1 MRQPLP
7 KSSIAALLVLAV
19 MPLAQGQGPVRPD
32 GQSTLTAESKPA
44 ELQGVEVTEKLGQ
57 TIDLDLEFT
66 GEDGYPHALREYF
79 GKGKPVLLNLVY
91 YTCPMLCNLVLNAQ
105 VAALRELS
113 WTPGNEFEVVTI
125 SIDPTEN
132 FGLAQSKK
140 AAYLASYD
148 RPAPGWHF
156 FADYKENVQKLAA
169 QVGFGYR
176 LDPHTGQYAHPAAI
190 FVLTPEGKISR
201 YLYGV
206 KFKPFDLRLALNE
219 AAQGRVGNTVD
230 KILLLCFHYDPVEKS
245 YVVVARTLMR
255 AGGVVTMLIL
265 GIVLWFLW
273 RRERRAG
280 FNKAKVTA

>member
-1 MRQPLP
+1 
-7 KSSIAALLVLAV
+7 
-19 MPLAQGQGPVRPD
+19 MPLVHGQGPVRPD
-32 GQSTLTAESKPA
+32 GTSTLTADAKPT
-44 ELQGVEVTEKLGQ
+44 ELQGVEVTERLGQ

-66 GEDGYPHALREYF
+66 GEDGYPHALRDYF

-105 VAALRELS
+105 VAALRDLS
-113 WTPGNEFEVVTI
+113 WTPGNEFEIVTI

-132 FGLAQSKK
+132 FGLARSKK

-169 QVGFGYR
+169 QIGFGYH
-176 LDPHTGQYAHPAAI
+176 LDQRTGQYAHPAAI

-201 YLYGV
+201 YLYGI
-206 KFKPFDLRLALNE
+206 KFKPFNLRLALNE
-219 AAQGRVGNTVD
+219 AAEGKVGNTVD

-245 YVVVARTLMR
+245 YVVMARNLMR
-255 AGGVVTMLIL
+255 IGGFATMLVL
-265 GIVLWFLW
+265 GIVLWVLW

-280 FNKAKVTA
+280 FNKAQVTA